1 MNLYGGEH
9 IGYGSC
15 YESYGGG
22 GHIDYGSCYE
32 SYTGGYD
39 RNIMRAALYT
49 ANLSENFGELA
60 SCW

>member
-32 SYTGGYD
+32 SYTGGYGI
-39 RNIMRAALYT
+39 N
-49 ANLSENFGELA
+49 
-60 SCW
+60 